1 MPEVVHATVT
11 FFIMYSLCTMRIMP
25 IKIITGSRGYVQMK
39 ATFKMNRQHYLQE
52 ALGLAIF
59 MASACFFSAMLFSE
73 QSPWYHFFP
82 GFMARNAFMGLMMG
96 LTALFIFYSP
106 FTSPSGSQINPAVTL
121 SFLRLG
127 KMRRYDAMFF
137 IVFQFLGGTAAVY
150 LMQMMMGSIL
160 TDAPVSSAVTV
171 PGKTG
176 VMWAVITEF
185 IIAFVTMTTVLLTSD
200 HRKLKKYTR
209 ILSACLV
216 CTWVIVAGP
225 ISGFGMNPART
236 FASALPAHVW
246 TASWIYMIMPVAG
259 MLSAAELYLLVKK
272 KKWNTRLK
280 VVHRQ
285 YEINNN
291 SQSQQHETGLKI
303 ITG

>member
-1 MPEVVHATVT
+1 MPEVAYATEYL
-11 FFIMYSLCTMRIMP
+11 FNIFSLCTMRVMP

-39 ATFKMNRQHYLQE
+39 AAFKMNWPHYLQE
-52 ALGLAIF
+52 ALGLGIF

-73 QSPWYHFFP
+73 RSSWYHFFP
-82 GFMARNAFMGLMMG
+82 DFMARIFFMGLMMG

-106 FTSPSGSQINPAVTL
+106 WTSPSGSQINPAVTL
-121 SFLRLG
+121 TFLRLD
-127 KMRRYDAMFF
+127 KMCRYDAMFF
-137 IVFQFLGGTAAVY
+137 IIFQFIGGTVAVY
-150 LMQMMMGSIL
+150 LMRTLMGNIL

-176 VMWAVITEF
+176 IMWALITEF
-185 IIAFVTMTTVLLTSD
+185 IIAFITMTMVLLTAD

-209 ILSACLV
+209 IFAGCLV

-236 FASALPAHVW
+236 FASALPAHTW

-259 MLSAAELYLLVKK
+259 MLSAAEVYLLVKK
-272 KKWNTRLK
+272 KKWNTGLK
-280 VVHRQ
+280 VAHKQ
-285 YEINNN
+285 YQINNN
-291 SQSQQHETGLKI
+291 GQLQQHEKDLKI